1 MHISALTDCGSN
13 PKQDWSN
20 LWFKQSCRSGLSTN
34 IMTGLAK
41 MSSQVVFCYL
51 AVSLDMYIYII
62 GNLGE
67 TTRANKNHAS
77 LLFVICAYELL
88 SLQPLTSTS
97 LKWHILFQSGHD
109 KEFGTKRQI
118 VLTCGWNYPC
128 RFPENL
134 TWKRESKAKNRGEQH
149 ISRLDACFWLI
160 EGNNPWRPCFF
171 CIIWRVFLS
180 CLPFK
185 TICTFA
191 YAPCMECFLR
201 YMIHVF
207 FLKQN
212 LFLG

>member
-1 MHISALTDCGSN
+1 MISYAYFCVDWLRQQ
-13 PKQDWSN
+13 PKAG
-20 LWFKQSCRSGLSTN
+20 LKQSVVQTVLQKWALDKHHDRSSKDELPSCVLLPCSIIGH
-34 IMTGLAK
+34 
-41 MSSQVVFCYL
+41 V
-51 AVSLDMYIYII
+51 YIYII

-207 FLKQN
+207 F
-212 LFLG
+212 F